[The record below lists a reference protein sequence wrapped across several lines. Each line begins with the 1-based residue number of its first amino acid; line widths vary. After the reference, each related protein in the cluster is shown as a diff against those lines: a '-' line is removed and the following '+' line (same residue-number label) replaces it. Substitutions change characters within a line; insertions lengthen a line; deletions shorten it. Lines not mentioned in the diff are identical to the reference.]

1 MNSKHTLSDNIKSSQ
16 LESPYDCES
25 VSVSPNTQSWIL
37 NASGLNT
44 GYSDT
49 ISLLLDKIYGEPT
62 ESNQDD
68 FITCP
73 ECHFEAPNH
82 SSDCVAVAVDDFEV
96 LGKQHLM
103 VQGLMCQNGCKEF
116 ATERVQDEAIN
127 GMPID
132 KLVCEACAFGEV
144 NE

>member
-1 MNSKHTLSDNIKSSQ
+1 MNSKYTLSNKFNLSQ
-16 LESPYDCES
+16 QESPYDCES

-49 ISLLLDKIYGEPT
+49 ISLLLDKIYGEP

-116 ATERVQDEAIN
+116 AIERVLSVAPN

-132 KLVCEACAFGEV
+132 KLVCEACAFGGVE
-144 NE
+144 